1 MSYVIAGWIVG
12 VGSISAYALRLM
24 IQGRRLAKQVPAD
37 RQRWM
42 STDEGTSR
50 MRADEGTTR

>member
-12 VGSISAYALRLM
+12 VGSISAYALRLAV
-24 IQGRRLAKQVPAD
+24 QGRRLSKLVPAD

-42 STDEGTSR
+42 TTDED
-50 MRADEGTTR
+50 APA